1 MLHDDRVDV
10 AALHGLLD
18 HFFELFFL
26 RQFLLLSLV
35 AEIWNQ
41 GAGCGARLKQLLIK
55 FALDDD
61 LFHEWPLSTL
71 FLQLGE
77 FVLGVMDFVL
87 MPIIKLIHKHVNLIQ
102 IILLE
107 LVELD
112 QQLLVQLLPFWEGHL
127 E

>member
-1 MLHDDRVDV
+1 MLQDSRVDV

-18 HFFELFFL
+18 RFFELFLL
-26 RQFLLLSLV
+26 RQLLLLPLV
-35 AEIWNQ
+35 AKIWNQ

-61 LFHEWPLSTL
+61 LFHEWPLATL
-71 FLQLGE
+71 LLQLRE

-87 MPIIKLIHKHVNLIQ
+87 VPIIKLIHKHVNLVQ
-102 IILLE
+102 IVLLE

-112 QQLLVQLLPFWEGHL
+112 EQLLVQLLPFWEGHL
-127 E
+127 Q